1 MFEDERGPITRF
13 EWGRFEIDGEV
24 HSEDG
29 EGVGK
34 DVFVFGNRVL
44 PWSAR
49 KGHRLTPEMVDC
61 VLKEKI
67 DVLVI
72 GNGVNGAIKVTKK
85 TRKAVRKAGIAEL
98 IIEATPDA
106 CATYNRLVYEGRQV
120 ALLAHGTC

>member
-13 EWGRFEIDGEV
+13 EWGRFEMGGEV

-34 DVFVFGNRVL
+34 DIFVIGNCVL

-61 VLKEKI
+61 ALHKEI

-72 GNGVNGAIKVTKK
+72 GNGVNGAIKVSKK
-85 TRKAVRKAGIAEL
+85 TRMAVIAAGITEL
-98 IIEATPDA
+98 IVEPTPEA
-106 CATYNRLVYEGRQV
+106 CATYNRLVGEGRRV
-120 ALLAHGTC
+120 GLLAHGTC